1 MVVCRASP
9 VRNEAPKAV
18 GAVSA
23 EVAEVGAGVGSAE
36 TVDSTGVVPD
46 DVTEVVVDNVVDTE
60 G

>member
-23 EVAEVGAGVGSAE
+23 EVAEGGAGVGSTEAGPG
-36 TVDSTGVVPD
+36 VVSDVVTGVV
-46 DVTEVVVDNVVDTE
+46 VGSVVDTD